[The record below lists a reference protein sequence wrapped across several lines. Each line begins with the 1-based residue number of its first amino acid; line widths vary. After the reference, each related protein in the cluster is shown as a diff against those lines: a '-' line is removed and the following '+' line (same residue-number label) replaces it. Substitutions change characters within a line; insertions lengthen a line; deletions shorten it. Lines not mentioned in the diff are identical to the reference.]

1 MSLLRWK
8 ELAKSKSDLGDKIN
22 YVKNA
27 ITQNNIG
34 QQTSQESLAKV
45 FKPVTSK
52 LDEVIESNLQIPKVP
67 KKRVKKG
74 MKGEQE
80 GPDYAPEVDPFE
92 EMDVD
97 NIFEP
102 QQQKQIPKQPP
113 RYSDVFGKEGPDYET
128 FTEDEIVEAE
138 SEEDADDD
146 IEVEDESEDEI
157 TPEDFYLPS
166 IDDIKTKLVDKKNKT
181 TYLKSIIA
189 QATHERNRL
198 KGFKAS
204 NTKKLSA
211 KKISAKEAKETGDQ
225 LDNSNKV
232 LTAYINDNK
241 KLLQTIQKKGSGIRR
256 KHRGGN
262 VIFFSDVNQLLKIL
276 ELIIGETMAGNTTS
290 EYLQRYELVRFQLDD
305 VIRVPAN
312 GQHQLKNGYK
322 FTINDRS
329 SFYDWYNAYFEVQF
343 QVQMLADGATTGAHR
358 ITVINGAHSLIAH
371 MMIKSAGK
379 IVYDTDNLHKVTF
392 VKNLLEYS
400 DDFSRSVAKNSLW
413 YLDTDHRIANA
424 NQNAGFEAR
433 RLLTTGLND
442 VNVVIPLNRYSFF
455 EELEGR
461 MLLPMQLQFNIQLQ
475 NDAELLKKADDV
487 ADGRVVLNRFLLWV
501 PKLTPKDS
509 LYDKFVSSFLV
520 KNTWTYMR
528 EMYEVSAPTNSSGF
542 FQISSS
548 IDNVK
553 AIFVYLQRAKSNNAD
568 ENPYEF
574 DTYNINLDRGNG
586 SYLTTCRLEYGNGVF
601 YPETEYDSE
610 SKVRIFNDL
619 MSYGMRKNDYNSGT
633 QLNLANYNSL
643 YSIIFFD
650 LSYQAERV
658 TRDPKQL
665 IFRYKLNA
673 NSAGDSPFNVHAI
686 VLYDETIV
694 IDKVHSLIDTSF
706 ILACAPE
713 NSAADLLAERLLDH
727 VDKGKLFRMYASS
740 RPWDFVPQ
748 KLKDARVVNFDPVLH
763 DVFYPSKEELMSNY
777 RVIVTTLVTAGR
789 LVSAM
794 FPRTHFTHIFI
805 DEAGHATEPECIIP
819 VADLLDPNN
828 PRGGQLVLAGD
839 PKQLGPILRSPITQ
853 KYGLETSLL
862 ERLMT
867 SCAAY
872 SRGLKGSYNSNLL
885 TKLVNNYRSH
895 RTIIE
900 IPKQLFYDN
909 ELHECAGDFRNVM
922 LGWEELPNKDFPIIF
937 HPVFG
942 KDEREGSS
950 PSFFNV
956 AEVETIERYL
966 KKLLDDNVRS
976 RGLKHLRPEMIGVIS
991 PYKRQVQKIQ
1001 KMIEKRRFGAGIKV
1015 GSVEEFQGQ
1024 ERRVIILST
1033 VRSTKKEYLEMDKD
1047 FHLGFLNNPKRFN
1060 VAITRAQA
1068 LLILIGNPDMLR
1080 LDENWR
1086 RFLEYCGT
1094 NNATVEVGRKEKVE
1108 DIADTLRRLNLYSA
1122 ASSEFDEDSEI
1133 SQRQLQEHPE
1143 WTRHE

>member
-1 MSLLRWK
+1 M
-8 ELAKSKSDLGDKIN
+8 EA
-22 YVKNA
+22 
-27 ITQNNIG
+27 
-34 QQTSQESLAKV
+34 
-45 FKPVTSK
+45 
-52 LDEVIESNLQIPKVP
+52 
-67 KKRVKKG
+67 
-74 MKGEQE
+74 
-80 GPDYAPEVDPFE
+80 PDYYPEVDPFE
-92 EMDVD
+92 DMDVD
-97 NIFEP
+97 NLFDEP
-102 QQQKQIPKQPP
+102 VMPQNEKQIVPKPP
-113 RYSDVFGKEGPDYET
+113 TYEESLKDLLEGNKEIYVDPQYFPEYEDELPPEYD
-128 FTEDEIVEAE
+128 EDEIDYAL
-138 SEEDADDD
+138 DADD
-146 IEVEDESEDEI
+146 EVSEILEDVG
-157 TPEDFYLPS
+157 
-166 IDDIKTKLVDKKNKT
+166 IDDYDVVQMKLDQPEMTPKKTKNYLNKILEKAK
-181 TYLKSIIA
+181 YKRR
-189 QATHERNRL
+189 QL
-198 KGFKAS
+198 KGFKANVTKEYNRGTISEAERQIKNKRIS
-204 NTKKLSA
+204 NARVALN
-211 KKISAKEAKETGDQ
+211 D
-225 LDNSNKV
+225 
-232 LTAYINDNK
+232 YINHYESK
-241 KLLQTIQKKGSGIRR
+241 AKTIKGSGIR
-256 KHRGGN
+256 KNQKGGN
-262 VIFFSDVNQLLKIL
+262 VIFFNDVKQLLKKL
-276 ELIIGETMAGNTTS
+276 ELIIGSINAGNTSVKMRNMGVAILDTLLKRTS

-343 QVQMLADGATTGAHR
+343 QVQMLADGATTGANR

-574 DTYNINLDRGNG
+574 DTFNINLDRGNG

-643 YSIIFFD
+643 YPIIFFD

-694 IDKVHSLIDTSF
+694 IDKVG
-706 ILACAPE
+706 
-713 NSAADLLAERLLDH
+713 N
-727 VDKGKLFRMYASS
+727 
-740 RPWDFVPQ
+740 
-748 KLKDARVVNFDPVLH
+748 
-763 DVFYPSKEELMSNY
+763 EL
-777 RVIVTTLVTAGR
+777 VIV
-789 LVSAM
+789 
-794 FPRTHFTHIFI
+794 
-805 DEAGHATEPECIIP
+805 
-819 VADLLDPNN
+819 
-828 PRGGQLVLAGD
+828 
-839 PKQLGPILRSPITQ
+839 
-853 KYGLETSLL
+853 
-862 ERLMT
+862 
-867 SCAAY
+867 
-872 SRGLKGSYNSNLL
+872 
-885 TKLVNNYRSH
+885 
-895 RTIIE
+895 
-900 IPKQLFYDN
+900 
-909 ELHECAGDFRNVM
+909 
-922 LGWEELPNKDFPIIF
+922 
-937 HPVFG
+937 
-942 KDEREGSS
+942 
-950 PSFFNV
+950 
-956 AEVETIERYL
+956 
-966 KKLLDDNVRS
+966 
-976 RGLKHLRPEMIGVIS
+976 
-991 PYKRQVQKIQ
+991 
-1001 KMIEKRRFGAGIKV
+1001 
-1015 GSVEEFQGQ
+1015 
-1024 ERRVIILST
+1024 
-1033 VRSTKKEYLEMDKD
+1033 
-1047 FHLGFLNNPKRFN
+1047 
-1060 VAITRAQA
+1060 
-1068 LLILIGNPDMLR
+1068 
-1080 LDENWR
+1080 
-1086 RFLEYCGT
+1086 
-1094 NNATVEVGRKEKVE
+1094 
-1108 DIADTLRRLNLYSA
+1108 
-1122 ASSEFDEDSEI
+1122 
-1133 SQRQLQEHPE
+1133 
-1143 WTRHE
+1143 

>member
-52 LDEVIESNLQIPKVP
+52 LDEVIESNLQKPKLP
-67 KKRVKKG
+67 KKRVKNGHKG
-74 MKGEQE
+74 KQE
-80 GPDYAPEVDPFE
+80 GPDYYPEVDPFE
-92 EMDVD
+92 DMDVD
-97 NIFEP
+97 NLFDEP
-102 QQQKQIPKQPP
+102 VMPQNEKQIVPKPP
-113 RYSDVFGKEGPDYET
+113 TYEESLKDLLEGNKEIYVDPQYYPEYVDELPPEYD
-128 FTEDEIVEAE
+128 EDEIDYAL
-138 SEEDADDD
+138 DADD
-146 IEVEDESEDEI
+146 EVSEILEDVG
-157 TPEDFYLPS
+157 
-166 IDDIKTKLVDKKNKT
+166 IDDYDVVQMKLDQPEMTPKKTMNYLNKILEKAK
-181 TYLKSIIA
+181 YKRR
-189 QATHERNRL
+189 QL
-198 KGFKAS
+198 KGFKA
-204 NTKKLSA
+204 NVTKEYNSGTISEAERQIKNKRIDNARVALNDYIKHYESKAKTIKGDKLGKRASEKA
-211 KKISAKEAKETGDQ
+211 GDLIMERLRNMRKGNAGQ
-225 LDNSNKV
+225 KALSP
-232 LTAYINDNK
+232 I
-241 KLLQTIQKKGSGIRR
+241 LQK
-256 KHRGGN
+256 
-262 VIFFSDVNQLLKIL
+262 
-276 ELIIGETMAGNTTS
+276 
-290 EYLQRYELVRFQLDD
+290 
-305 VIRVPAN
+305 
-312 GQHQLKNGYK
+312 
-322 FTINDRS
+322 
-329 SFYDWYNAYFEVQF
+329 
-343 QVQMLADGATTGAHR
+343 VQMLADGATTGANR

-528 EMYEVSAPTNSSGF
+528 EMYEVSASTNSSGF

-643 YSIIFFD
+643 YPIIFFD

-673 NSAGDSPFNVHAI
+673 NSAEDSPFNVHAI

-694 IDKVHSLIDTSF
+694 IDKVG
-706 ILACAPE
+706 
-713 NSAADLLAERLLDH
+713 N
-727 VDKGKLFRMYASS
+727 
-740 RPWDFVPQ
+740 
-748 KLKDARVVNFDPVLH
+748 
-763 DVFYPSKEELMSNY
+763 EL
-777 RVIVTTLVTAGR
+777 VIV
-789 LVSAM
+789 
-794 FPRTHFTHIFI
+794 
-805 DEAGHATEPECIIP
+805 
-819 VADLLDPNN
+819 
-828 PRGGQLVLAGD
+828 
-839 PKQLGPILRSPITQ
+839 
-853 KYGLETSLL
+853 
-862 ERLMT
+862 
-867 SCAAY
+867 
-872 SRGLKGSYNSNLL
+872 
-885 TKLVNNYRSH
+885 
-895 RTIIE
+895 
-900 IPKQLFYDN
+900 
-909 ELHECAGDFRNVM
+909 
-922 LGWEELPNKDFPIIF
+922 
-937 HPVFG
+937 
-942 KDEREGSS
+942 
-950 PSFFNV
+950 
-956 AEVETIERYL
+956 
-966 KKLLDDNVRS
+966 
-976 RGLKHLRPEMIGVIS
+976 
-991 PYKRQVQKIQ
+991 
-1001 KMIEKRRFGAGIKV
+1001 
-1015 GSVEEFQGQ
+1015 
-1024 ERRVIILST
+1024 
-1033 VRSTKKEYLEMDKD
+1033 
-1047 FHLGFLNNPKRFN
+1047 
-1060 VAITRAQA
+1060 
-1068 LLILIGNPDMLR
+1068 
-1080 LDENWR
+1080 
-1086 RFLEYCGT
+1086 
-1094 NNATVEVGRKEKVE
+1094 
-1108 DIADTLRRLNLYSA
+1108 
-1122 ASSEFDEDSEI
+1122 
-1133 SQRQLQEHPE
+1133 
-1143 WTRHE
+1143 

>member
-1 MSLLRWK
+1 M
-8 ELAKSKSDLGDKIN
+8 
-22 YVKNA
+22 
-27 ITQNNIG
+27 
-34 QQTSQESLAKV
+34 
-45 FKPVTSK
+45 
-52 LDEVIESNLQIPKVP
+52 
-67 KKRVKKG
+67 G

-80 GPDYAPEVDPFE
+80 GPDYYPEVDPFE
-92 EMDVD
+92 DMDVD
-97 NIFEP
+97 NLFNEP
-102 QQQKQIPKQPP
+102 VMPQNEKQIVPKPP
-113 RYSDVFGKEGPDYET
+113 TYEESLKDLLEGNKEIYVDPQYYPEYVDELPPEYD
-128 FTEDEIVEAE
+128 EDEIDYAL
-138 SEEDADDD
+138 DADD
-146 IEVEDESEDEI
+146 EVSEILD
-157 TPEDFYLPS
+157 DVG
-166 IDDIKTKLVDKKNKT
+166 IDDYDVVQMKLDQPEMTPKKTKNYLNKILEKAK
-181 TYLKSIIA
+181 YKRR
-189 QATHERNRL
+189 QL
-198 KGFKAS
+198 KGFKA
-204 NTKKLSA
+204 NVTKEYNRGTISEAERQIKNKRINNARVALNDYIKHYESKA
-211 KKISAKEAKETGDQ
+211 K
-225 LDNSNKV
+225 
-232 LTAYINDNK
+232 
-241 KLLQTIQKKGSGIRR
+241 TIKGSGIR
-256 KHRGGN
+256 KKQKGGN
-262 VIFFSDVNQLLKIL
+262 VIFFNDVKQLLKKL
-276 ELIIGETMAGNTTS
+276 ELIIGSINAGNTSVKMRNMGVAILDTLLKRTS

-343 QVQMLADGATTGAHR
+343 QVQMLADGATTGANR

-461 MLLPMQLQFNIQLQ
+461 MLLPMHLQFNIQLQ

-643 YSIIFFD
+643 YPIIFFD

-673 NSAGDSPFNVHAI
+673 NSAEDSPFNVHAI

-694 IDKVHSLIDTSF
+694 IDKNTESMNSKKFVKAKNGRLMEKSNCYICGKKKSKFIKSHSGGALARRKGPSTVDKIAYVASNFITPSPSF
-706 ILACAPE
+706 ALMAR
-713 NSAADLLAERLLDH
+713 LLAGQALKGVKDNVDYYKKGKAVVIERFNRTLKNKMYKQFTIQGNTQYLEILPKIVKEYNNTKHSSIKMTPTEASKKKNEGTVYFNLYGDMEPLSAKPKFK
-727 VDKGKLFRMYASS
+727 VGDKVRISKYKRIVFDKGYTPNWSEEM
-740 RPWDFVPQ
+740 FVITKIQHTNPITY
-748 KLKDARVVNFDPVLH
+748 KLKDLNNEDIQGSFYEPELLKAKQ
-763 DVFYPSKEELMSNY
+763 DVFRIDK
-777 RVIVTTLVTAGR
+777 VIR
-789 LVSAM
+789 
-794 FPRTHFTHIFI
+794 R
-805 DEAGHATEPECIIP
+805 D
-819 VADLLDPNN
+819 
-828 PRGGQLVLAGD
+828 
-839 PKQLGPILRSPITQ
+839 
-853 KYGLETSLL
+853 Y
-862 ERLMT
+862 
-867 SCAAY
+867 
-872 SRGLKGSYNSNLL
+872 
-885 TKLVNNYRSH
+885 
-895 RTIIE
+895 
-900 IPKQLFYDN
+900 
-909 ELHECAGDFRNVM
+909 
-922 LGWEELPNKDFPIIF
+922 
-937 HPVFG
+937 
-942 KDEREGSS
+942 
-950 PSFFNV
+950 
-956 AEVETIERYL
+956 
-966 KKLLDDNVRS
+966 KK
-976 RGLKHLRPEMIGVIS
+976 K
-991 PYKRQVQKIQ
+991 
-1001 KMIEKRRFGAGIKV
+1001 
-1015 GSVEEFQGQ
+1015 
-1024 ERRVIILST
+1024 
-1033 VRSTKKEYLEMDKD
+1033 
-1047 FHLGFLNNPKRFN
+1047 
-1060 VAITRAQA
+1060 QA
-1068 LLILIGNPDMLR
+1068 LVKWKGYSDDFNSWILMKD
-1080 LDENWR
+1080 
-1086 RFLEYCGT
+1086 
-1094 NNATVEVGRKEKVE
+1094 
-1108 DIADTLRRLNLYSA
+1108 
-1122 ASSEFDEDSEI
+1122 
-1133 SQRQLQEHPE
+1133 LQHI
-1143 WTRHE
+1143 